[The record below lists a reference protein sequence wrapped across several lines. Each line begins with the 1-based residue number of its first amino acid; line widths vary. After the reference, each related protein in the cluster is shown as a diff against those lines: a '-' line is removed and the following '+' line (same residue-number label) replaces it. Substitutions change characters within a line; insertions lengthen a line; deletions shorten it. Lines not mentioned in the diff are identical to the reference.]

1 LSGAVVAFAEQSMS
15 FEISFVYFV
24 NVVTLFLLS
33 HSTLLWTYYLQI
45 CWDDIPHHCLFDLW
59 RSIMLQVSLFFWVLP
74 FSIFLPRLFLRKL
87 LLWQLNVIN
96 SECVRVEIFCSSG
109 CAHVLLVFACC
120 FCLWWMTARGIL
132 YFSVILDSTFVKVFV
147 TSWLIDWQWWPWR
160 LMRGWYIELYG
171 LVWYGRWMDLAWWRA
186 MLLTYYF
193 YYYYNREEDCR

>member
-1 LSGAVVAFAEQSMS
+1 MSLLCFCLVTQLYFELIIYRFAGMTFHLIVFLICGDQSCCRYR
-15 FEISFVYFV
+15 FF
-24 NVVTLFLLS
+24 FL
-33 HSTLLWTYYLQI
+33 
-45 CWDDIPHHCLFDLW
+45 
-59 RSIMLQVSLFFWVLP
+59 VLP

-171 LVWYGRWMDLAWWRA
+171 LVWYGR
-186 MLLTYYF
+186 
-193 YYYYNREEDCR
+193 